1 MIKRAFFILA
11 SALSIVGC
19 DSQDVELH
27 DGSGLYVD
35 FHTSYNCNLVENSFA
50 GRGSYDLSDIISIPA
65 QSDFKMD
72 LYRVVSGVESLT
84 ESWDSFAD
92 FKSGSRFSPGEY
104 RLEISY
110 NSIDVEGVD
119 APYFYGTTSFE
130 LIPDDT
136 LRVNVTA
143 EFKNSFFLVSCSD
156 YFKEYFS
163 EGELSLISSE
173 GSNLKVLPLQSLSP
187 IFVTPGT
194 FDLVWRGKRDAG
206 NVEIEVLTDLVVEEG
221 TGYTLTLDVD
231 AGNSEFKVY
240 YDDEI
245 IVEEMEL
252 VVSDDPM
259 VALPVVKA
267 SGFTSAKSFDYSKS
281 ADNEEI
287 VFNIFADGEI
297 ANCIMKFSA
306 SAMTEL
312 VCDEELSLISLTNQ
326 SFMRLKGVEIKGLD
340 ANREKMALV
349 KMNGLLDNI
358 SVGEY
363 SFSVKA
369 TDIYGRESSNC
380 VLKVNI
386 VE

>member
-19 DSQDVELH
+19 DSQDVEQH
-27 DGSGLYVD
+27 EGSGLYVD
-35 FHTSYNCNLVENSFA
+35 FHTTYNCNLVENSFA
-50 GRGSYDLSDIISIPA
+50 GRANYDLSDIISIPTPA
-65 QSDFKMD
+65 DFKMD
-72 LYRVVSGVESLT
+72 LYSIVSGVESLT
-84 ESWDSFAD
+84 ESWGSFSD

-104 RLEISY
+104 RLDVSY
-110 NSIDVEGVD
+110 GSIEVVGAD

-136 LRVNVTA
+136 LSVTITA
-143 EFKNSFFLVSCSD
+143 EFKNSFFLVTCSD

-173 GSNLKVLPLQSLSP
+173 GSDLKVLPLQSTSP
-187 IFVTPGT
+187 IFVAPGT
-194 FDLVWRGKRDAG
+194 FDLVWSGKRDAG
-206 NVEIEVLTDLVVEEG
+206 KVEIEVLSDVVVEEG
-221 TGYTLTLDVD
+221 TGYALTLDVD
-231 AGNSEFKVY
+231 AGNSKFKVY

-245 IVEEMEL
+245 IVKEIEL

-259 VALPVVKA
+259 VDLPVVNA

-281 ADNEEI
+281 ADNEDI
-287 VFNIFADGEI
+287 IFNIFADGEI

-312 VCDEELSLISLTNQ
+312 VCDEELSLVSLTNQ

-340 ANREKMALV
+340 ANREKMAYV

-380 VLKVNI
+380 VLKINI